1 MSILNVMNCAEA
13 QGNTGVAE
21 CPVDVKLLSFIIK
34 VPNGFELTEAQMAT
48 KETAL
53 AALIEA
59 VNNDN
64 PSLRAYPFPAQ
75 VTFTDNSTDPTFQT
89 FGSGSL
95 GLANEGVYDWM
106 FQFTQGGLCLSNA
119 LRKFNGGSNQK
130 FVVVDLQG
138 NLYGTK
144 VGTSLK
150 GIPSHY
156 IYTDKLK
163 AATYTEVAV
172 YAYRVNFMPRYFN
185 EDIAFINLG
194 YSELA
199 AIEGLRNV
207 NISLAV
213 TPRVANVI
221 KVRLKTGCSAVDL
234 YTDYSTELAAV
245 GNFRVSRNGAVVTIT
260 SVAVDANLG
269 AFTITLD
276 ATDPD
281 YNVAGPFVVNLA
293 PVSVLAA
300 AGVVGFEGLPLTV
313 A

>member
-1 MSILNVMNCAEA
+1 MNCDAA
-13 QGNTGVAE
+13 QGNTGAAE

-34 VPNGFELTEAQMAT
+34 VPNNFELTEAQLAT

-53 AALIEA
+53 AALIAA

-64 PSLRAYPFPAQ
+64 PSLRAYPFPEQ

-95 GLANEGVYDWM
+95 ALANEGVYDWM
-106 FQFTQGGLCLSNA
+106 FQFTKGALCLSNQ
-119 LRKFNGGSNQK
+119 LRKFNGSSNQK
-130 FVVVDLQG
+130 FVVVDIQG

-163 AATYTEVAV
+163 AATYTEVAI

-185 EDIAFINLG
+185 ENIAFINLG
-194 YSELA
+194 YAELA

-207 NISLAV
+207 NVSLAV

-221 KVRLKTGCSAVDL
+221 VVKLKTGCSGVDMFEQ
-234 YTDYSTELAAV
+234 YSDELAAA
-245 GNFRVSRNGAVVTIT
+245 GNFVVTRNGANVDIT
-260 SVAVDANLG
+260 SVAADANLK

-276 ATDPD
+276 AVDPNYD
-281 YNVAGPFVVNLA
+281 AAGPFVVSLA
-293 PVSVLAA
+293 PVSVLTA
-300 AGVVGFEGLPLTV
+300 AGVMGFEGLPLIV